1 MTQHGPEGTACAVMT
16 IEHSTRTLET
26 FIHFLQTYEV
36 KQVVDV
42 RMTPFVKVSGTDL
55 AYPPEKTLM
64 P

>member
-1 MTQHGPEGTACAVMT
+1 MMT